1 MCRSNKLVDE
11 LLESEPSRGSIN
23 RRSIGVLQFIDGGPQ
38 GNFIVAA
45 ELVDNGENFLRL
57 RAKVN
62 NALDILD
69 YRALQGANDLRV
81 KIYAGAMSHVPVT
94 DCGCTAVSDPA
105 TRANDTEGE
114 EPGIK
119 LSKSALSWP
128 LGNC

>member
-1 MCRSNKLVDE
+1 MPGISRLYTQLLLKVLLQQRQSDFMCRSNKLVDE

-81 KIYAGAMSHVPVT
+81 KIYGNRLWLYSGIGSSH
-94 DCGCTAVSDPA
+94 
-105 TRANDTEGE
+105 
-114 EPGIK
+114 
-119 LSKSALSWP
+119 
-128 LGNC
+128 